1 MPDLTPEF
9 QIVAAKL
16 TGLQRSTGNEHY
28 WATDCERTIFQN
40 SGAPNCVV
48 GTPGLEARYAAS
60 GAEIYYHHS
69 HPDERAL
76 SPSDLDL
83 LTRDGVIQVWAHTP
97 EGGSYGS
104 ELKAG
109 VTRANF
115 RKALNDLRGFMC
127 AEILRLDCLP
137 TLTDEDFEQFRD
149 LAALEA
155 FEMATLI
162 DVHVRLSDKMRRMI
176 LPKSDLHIRMREYFH
191 SKL

>member
-1 MPDLTPEF
+1 MPDLTSEF

-16 TGLQRSTGNEHY
+16 TDLQRSTGNEHY
-28 WATDCERTIFQN
+28 WATDCEGTIFQN

-48 GTPGLEARYAAS
+48 ATPGLEARYAAS
-60 GAEIYYHHS
+60 GAGICYHHS

-97 EGGSYGS
+97 EGGSYGAES
-104 ELKAG
+104 KPG
-109 VTRANF
+109 VARDDF
-115 RKALNDLRGFMC
+115 RKALDNLRGFMC
-127 AEILRLDCLP
+127 AEILRLECLP
-137 TLTDEDFEQFRD
+137 AWTDEDFEQFRD

-155 FEMATLI
+155 FEKAALI
-162 DVHVRLSDKMRRMI
+162 DVHIRLSDKMRRVI
-176 LPKSDLHIRMREYFH
+176 LPKFDLHICMLGYFH